1 MPKNIVDPSARVLMW
16 RRLDQLGLERVA
28 IGRSKAGHRRFAG
41 TVLTVNETTPVL
53 IRYVLLC
60 DEDWSSQYLA
70 LDVRSAPGAS
80 RYVQFIHVDSGHW
93 QFRQATTRDAV
104 VSEPFRDL
112 PLPPECI
119 DIDFGFSP
127 LTNTLPL
134 RRLRPRVGSR
144 VETTAVWIRF
154 PELDV
159 QPLQQRYY
167 RQSLQEVVYESMTGF
182 QATLSVDAFGYVI
195 RYDDLWERVAAADV
209 T

>member
-1 MPKNIVDPSARVLMW
+1 MSKKIVDPAARVLMW
-16 RRLDQLGLERVA
+16 RRLDQFGLERVA
-28 IGRSKAGHRRFAG
+28 IGRSQAGHRRFTG
-41 TVLTVNETTPVL
+41 TVLTVNEATPVL

-70 LDVRSAPGAS
+70 LDVRRAPGAS
-80 RYVQFIHVDSGHW
+80 LYVQLVNFDTGRW
-93 QFRQATTRDAV
+93 QFRQAKTRNAII
-104 VSEPFRDL
+104 SEPFHDL
-112 PLPPECI
+112 ALPPECI
-119 DIDFGFSP
+119 DIDLGFSP

-159 QPLQQRYY
+159 QPLRQRYY
-167 RQSLQEVVYESMTGF
+167 RQSLQEVVYESLTGF